1 MTLKTLITFGCSWT
15 KGVGVGYQESMSEI
29 ALREIAWNDD
39 ICNQKSFR
47 GLLSQ
52 RYQFDNLNFA
62 EGGSSNQKQ
71 FRKATSFFNS
81 KQFEQLR
88 NSQDEIVVLWGIT
101 STARNE
107 VFSILDNRLMD
118 YFLTDDGGPIQ
129 KFLLKYTYDHEHEV
143 FSLAEE
149 MLHWNRFFE
158 HYNIKNYWFDTFN
171 HHDYFINHP
180 SLSTFK
186 KNYDM
191 VLGPDWPTWENFL
204 ARKFDFDSTIGQ
216 EILDATRFHFSQF
229 VRITP
234 VENFVIK
241 HPSHRDL
248 MSQVARDKGM
258 QELDSDYHLSN
269 WLIDS
274 KRVEFLVSKKMLNPH
289 SHHPTELGHQQI
301 ANMFDHVFAK

>member
-1 MTLKTLITFGCSWT
+1 
-15 KGVGVGYQESMSEI
+15 
-29 ALREIAWNDD
+29 
-39 ICNQKSFR
+39 
-47 GLLSQ
+47 
-52 RYQFDNLNFA
+52 
-62 EGGSSNQKQ
+62 
-71 FRKATSFFNS
+71 
-81 KQFEQLR
+81 
-88 NSQDEIVVLWGIT
+88 
-101 STARNE
+101 
-107 VFSILDNRLMD
+107 
-118 YFLTDDGGPIQ
+118 
-129 KFLLKYTYDHEHEV
+129 
-143 FSLAEE
+143 
-149 MLHWNRFFE
+149 
-158 HYNIKNYWFDTFN
+158 
-171 HHDYFINHP
+171 
-180 SLSTFK
+180 
-186 KNYDM
+186 M

-248 MSQVARDKGM
+248 MSQLAIDNGM